1 MSLGRNRLPRPCDH
15 LHATSLEDISCPLEL
30 DFATVIVEQESSYD
44 VGQPGAG
51 AFAFLTGSP
60 VMPALPVHRPHPL
73 HAVRDNSHPTA
84 SSHPRARAQH
94 SRQSCEHA
102 EGWGVQAWTDG
113 ACGRLGMRALLR
125 GVEGFKDGGT
135 RGAHVGPWS

>member
-1 MSLGRNRLPRPCDH
+1 MSLGRNRLPRLCDH

-73 HAVRDNSHPTA
+73 HPVRVTVIPPRVHTHGQGLSIQGRAVSML
-84 SSHPRARAQH
+84 RAGECRRGQMVPVA
-94 SRQSCEHA
+94 
-102 EGWGVQAWTDG
+102 GWG
-113 ACGRLGMRALLR
+113 
-125 GVEGFKDGGT
+125 
-135 RGAHVGPWS
+135 